1 MANVLVNEQSLTDIA
16 AAIRAK
22 NGEETTYKPGEM
34 AAAISN
40 LPAGGGSLK
49 YVQLTLTYKSY
60 RVYTCDITD
69 YINKGTV
76 YFVFSHGSSNTKQ
89 FYTAII
95 NAGVLEGVYA
105 SRNTDGTLF
114 YSKQS
119 TTATNPAVSITDGII
134 TVSYTSS
141 DLGLK
146 PNLIYIE

>member
-16 AAIRAK
+16 TAIRAK

-40 LPAGGGSLK
+40 LPIGGGALK
-49 YVQLTLTYKSY
+49 YVQLTLTYQSY
-60 RVYTCDITD
+60 HVYTCDITD
-69 YINKGTV
+69 YVNKGIV
-76 YFVFSHGSSNTKQ
+76 YFVFSHGTSNTKQ

-105 SRNTDGTLF
+105 SRNTDGALF

-146 PNLIYIE
+146 PNLIYVE